1 MASYIAQLALGVR
14 CTLEP
19 LEVSLQSP
27 EGVVNLIRNLGWDG
41 PIDAAGLAQIQG
53 VFAAEHNLFLNI
65 QNLANQIE
73 AGAADELTVAKTL
86 IDSLKNL
93 IGLIQG
99 LSNTPPGGMPA
110 PLNQAAFWNE
120 VPGALVDFLLLRFL
134 EVQWAPVFATL
145 VALGL
150 AEVKKVTPAGAGRTP
165 YLRETMH
172 WDALPDLITNPE
184 AHIQKIYHWNDG
196 NPFEFQQLLEN
207 LGRILTALGAPTRL
221 APPRQSL
228 VNRYY
233 GAGNPALAQLQELEI
248 PLMAVPAAD
257 PLNYAE
263 LGILVFPVTPKG
275 NTGQAPDGFLITPM
289 ATGTIASGTGAGA
302 PYRFDV
308 KGGFETDGAFGIEVR
323 PDSVDLEIAP
333 GPTNMDAQFSFT
345 GTPPQPWILIGSPGS
360 HRLEAGGVFAAISL
374 KGPVSAPEV
383 VLELGTGPQAE
394 NNLAIVIQA
403 SDADS
408 FLQSVIGSEPQRL
421 TFGGKLTWSSVSG
434 FRFSGGAAVEITL
447 SVHIDLGVVNIT
459 MITLGLSLSGGKAS
473 LLVALT
479 GGVNLGPIAA
489 TVDKIG
495 VKLLMVPAPAGSP
508 GSLGGLDFSFGFK
521 PPSGLGIAID
531 AGVVAGGG
539 YISFDPDKGQYAGVL
554 DVSLAEIVQ
563 VKIIGVLDTILPDGS
578 LGFSF
583 LLIITFD
590 FPPIQL
596 GFGFTLSG
604 VGGLGGV
611 NRTMNTDALH
621 TGFRAHTLNSVLFPP
636 DPIANAPQ
644 IISNIENFFPPA
656 EGRYLFGPMLELGWG
671 TPTLITL
678 AVGVILEVPD
688 PVRLALLGL
697 IDAGLPSTEAALIEL
712 HIDVLG
718 ILDFGTKTLSID
730 GSLYDSRVLIFSLAG
745 DLALRL
751 SWGDNPNFLF
761 SLGGF
766 NPHFNTTGLNVP
778 NLHRL
783 TVSIGNGDNPRISAN
798 SYFAITS
805 NSLQFGSNVEAYASA
820 AGFTIHGYLGFDVLI
835 IYSPFSFEFDFSAGF
850 EVSFEGVSLL
860 GLNVDGTFSGPR
872 PWHLHGDA
880 SIHIL
885 FFTVSASLDLT
896 WGDSTPAILPQKP
909 VLPDL
914 LPAFQDP
921 RNWSTALP
929 DGTTQAVTL
938 STPKPDDKTLRV
950 HPMGTLSVRENVVPL
965 DLPITRYGNATPSDG
980 NYFSIS
986 DVQID
991 GHDETKQNFQDYFAA
1006 GQFLTLSDADKISR
1020 PSFERYD
1027 AGIKIGSADIVSGA
1041 DSPRTVFYEERYIDE
1056 PTGFSRFSR
1065 RYTMLADVHLALTR
1079 QGAGFASPL
1088 KNTGLFKY
1096 GTGAPGPAVTTQDPS
1111 YVVANVEDLSVRSDI
1126 VSSSGSTYFKAR
1138 AALDSYLALHLE
1150 ESNNLQIIPLHEVA
1164 A

>member
-1 MASYIAQLALGVR
+1 VAGQAGTLEVIARHVGLALQPLKDKLASGNVIQLFAELGLQFPPQLLQPNFVNALNAGVAAASALPNTVAQLSTAIDNDDEHGIIQAAAQLVQEIGAVVTSLEQVGTQLHNVSGTLGMNQAEVDNFAAQLPSRLLSYSLISYLESIQPWVVGIGNVLGVFDY
-14 CTLEP
+14 TLEP
-19 LEVSLQSP
+19 GVQGDATHPPYISRQLQLS
-27 EGVVNLIRNLGWDG
+27 RLGD
-41 PIDAAGLAQIQG
+41 L
-53 VFAAEHNLFLNI
+53 
-65 QNLANQIE
+65 
-73 AGAADELTVAKTL
+73 LTKPDQLLKTL
-86 IDSLKNL
+86 YHWGDPSPQFDGTALIQRLDTSLNL
-93 IGLIQG
+93 IGIASQIIPGPHASLDSSL
-99 LSNTPPGGMPA
+99 LSVQTNTASNPPG
-110 PLNQAAFWNE
+110 LT
-120 VPGALVDFLLLRFL
+120 
-134 EVQWAPVFATL
+134 ATL
-145 VALGL
+145 KASLPGGLDLTLPVAGVWSVHILVTGTINGGLQATIVPPANVTLHPSAALNAQLEMDLVAEGPDASHPVIIIGQTGGSRLQTDSFTFGAGVKITFDSSSGTATAEPLVKVGIKGGKVVIDMSNADGFLATVLSGIHVEAGFDLAITWSPETGIHIEGGAQLEIDLPLHLSLGPVSLPTLYLVAGASSSGLPVEISAALGL
-150 AEVKKVTPAGAGRTP
+150 T
-165 YLRETMH
+165 
-172 WDALPDLITNPE
+172 
-184 AHIQKIYHWNDG
+184 
-196 NPFEFQQLLEN
+196 
-207 LGRILTALGAPTRL
+207 LGP
-221 APPRQSL
+221 
-228 VNRYY
+228 
-233 GAGNPALAQLQELEI
+233 
-248 PLMAVPAAD
+248 
-257 PLNYAE
+257 
-263 LGILVFPVTPKG
+263 
-275 NTGQAPDGFLITPM
+275 
-289 ATGTIASGTGAGA
+289 
-302 PYRFDV
+302 
-308 KGGFETDGAFGIEVR
+308 
-323 PDSVDLEIAP
+323 
-333 GPTNMDAQFSFT
+333 
-345 GTPPQPWILIGSPGS
+345 
-360 HRLEAGGVFAAISL
+360 
-374 KGPVSAPEV
+374 
-383 VLELGTGPQAE
+383 
-394 NNLAIVIQA
+394 IQA
-403 SDADS
+403 SVDRVGVKGL
-408 FLQSVIGSEPQRL
+408 F
-421 TFGGKLTWSSVSG
+421 TFPDHGG
-434 FRFSGGAAVEITL
+434 
-447 SVHIDLGVVNIT
+447 
-459 MITLGLSLSGGKAS
+459 
-473 LLVALT
+473 
-479 GGVNLGPIAA
+479 NLGPANLDIA
-489 TVDKIG
+489 
-495 VKLLMVPAPAGSP
+495 
-508 GSLGGLDFSFGFK
+508 FK

-539 YISFDPDKGQYAGVL
+539 YILFNPDKGQYAGVL

-563 VKIIGVLDTILPDGS
+563 VKVIGVLDTILPDGS
-578 LGFSF
+578 HGFSF

-596 GFGFTLSG
+596 GFGFTLNG

-621 TGFRAHTLNSVLFPP
+621 AGFRAHTLNSVLFPP

-718 ILDFGTKTLSID
+718 ILDFGAKTLSID

-751 SWGDNPNFLF
+751 SWGDDPNFVF

-766 NPHFNTTGLNVP
+766 NPHFNTAGLDVP
-778 NLHRL
+778 QMHRL
-783 TVSIGNGDNPRISAN
+783 TVSIGDGDNPRISAN

-835 IYSPFSFEFDFSAGF
+835 IFSPFSFEFDFSAGF
-850 EVSFEGVSLL
+850 DVSFEGVSLL

-896 WGDSTPAILPQKP
+896 WGDSTPTVLPQKA

-914 LPAFQDP
+914 LPALQDP
-921 RNWSTALP
+921 RNWSAALP
-929 DGTTQAVTL
+929 DNTTQAVTL
-938 STPKPDDKTLRV
+938 SAPKPDDKTLRV

-980 NYFSIS
+980 NFFSIS
-986 DVQID
+986 DVRID
-991 GHDETKQNFQDYFAA
+991 GHEETKQNFTDYFAA

-1027 AGIKIGSADIVSGA
+1027 AGIKIGSAEIASGA

-1056 PTGFSRFSR
+1056 PVGFSRFAR
-1065 RYTMLADVHLALTR
+1065 RYAMTADVHLALTA

-1096 GTGAPGPAVTTQDPS
+1096 SNGPSESAIKTQDPGF
-1111 YVVANVEDLSVRSDI
+1111 VVTHVEDLSVRSDI
-1126 VSSSGSTYFKAR
+1126 FSSAGGTYFHAR
-1138 AALDSYLALHLE
+1138 AALDSYLALHPE
-1150 ESNNLQIIPLHEVA
+1150 EASDLQIISTHEVA

>member
-1 MASYIAQLALGVR
+1 MPGQAGTLETIARQIGLALQPLEQKLASGNVIQLFAELGLQFPPQLLQPNFVNAINAGATAAGALPNTLTQLSTAIDSDNEVGILQAGAQLVQEIGAVINALEQIG
-14 CTLEP
+14 TELGNISGSLP
-19 LEVSLQSP
+19 GMNAAEVAAFAQ
-27 EGVVNLIRNLGWDG
+27 NLGS
-41 PIDAAGLAQIQG
+41 
-53 VFAAEHNLFLNI
+53 NLLSY
-65 QNLANQIE
+65 
-73 AGAADELTVAKTL
+73 VL
-86 IDSLKNL
+86 IS
-93 IGLIQG
+93 
-99 LSNTPPGGMPA
+99 
-110 PLNQAAFWNE
+110 
-120 VPGALVDFLLLRFL
+120 
-134 EVQWAPVFATL
+134 
-145 VALGL
+145 
-150 AEVKKVTPAGAGRTP
+150 
-165 YLRETMH
+165 Y
-172 WDALPDLITNPE
+172 
-184 AHIQKIYHWNDG
+184 
-196 NPFEFQQLLEN
+196 LEN
-207 LGRILTALGAPTRL
+207 LQSGVVGIGNILGVLDYIPNPGVPGDPTHPPYVARKLQLSRLGDLFTKPDQLLKTLYQWGNPGFDGTALIPRL
-221 APPRQSL
+221 GTSLNLLGVFNKVVVGPPIGLDSAFLSVQT
-228 VNRYY
+228 
-233 GAGNPALAQLQELEI
+233 NPASNPPGITATLNTSVPGGIDLTLPLAGVWSVHILATGAISGGIQATVVPTANVTLHPLAALNAQLETDLLAKGPDSAHPIIIVGQTGGSRLQTDSFSFGLGLTVTWDSSTNSAVAEPLVRAEI
-248 PLMAVPAAD
+248 
-257 PLNYAE
+257 
-263 LGILVFPVTPKG
+263 KG
-275 NTGQAPDGFLITPM
+275 GKVVIDMSNADGFLATVLSGVHVEAGFDLKVSWAPDTGVHIEGGAQLEIDLPLHLTLGPITLP
-289 ATGTIASGTGAGA
+289 TLYLVAGA
-302 PYRFDV
+302 SSS
-308 KGGFETDGAFGIEVR
+308 GI
-323 PDSVDLEIAP
+323 PLEISAGLGLTL
-333 GPTNMDAQFSFT
+333 GP
-345 GTPPQPWILIGSPGS
+345 
-360 HRLEAGGVFAAISL
+360 
-374 KGPVSAPEV
+374 
-383 VLELGTGPQAE
+383 
-394 NNLAIVIQA
+394 IQA
-403 SDADS
+403 AVDRVGIKG
-408 FLQSVIGSEPQRL
+408 LL
-421 TFGGKLTWSSVSG
+421 TFPDHGG
-434 FRFSGGAAVEITL
+434 
-447 SVHIDLGVVNIT
+447 
-459 MITLGLSLSGGKAS
+459 
-473 LLVALT
+473 
-479 GGVNLGPIAA
+479 NLGPADLSIA
-489 TVDKIG
+489 
-495 VKLLMVPAPAGSP
+495 
-508 GSLGGLDFSFGFK
+508 FK
-521 PPSGLGIAID
+521 PPNGLGIAID

-539 YISFDPDKGQYAGVL
+539 YILFNPDKGQYAGVL
-554 DVSLAEIVQ
+554 DVCLAEIVQ

-578 LGFSF
+578 HGFSF

-596 GFGFTLSG
+596 GFGFTLNG

-621 TGFRAHTLNSVLFPP
+621 AGFRAHTLNSVLFPP

-697 IDAGLPSTEAALIEL
+697 IDAGLPSRDAALIEL

-718 ILDFGTKTLSID
+718 ILDFGVKTLSID

-766 NPHFNTTGLNVP
+766 NPHFNTTGLDVP
-778 NLHRL
+778 NMHRL
-783 TVSIGNGDNPRISAN
+783 TVSIGDGDNPRISAN

-835 IYSPFSFEFDFSAGF
+835 IFSPFSFEFDFSAGF
-850 EVSFEGVSLL
+850 DVAFEGVSLL
-860 GLNVDGTFSGPR
+860 GLTVDGTFSGPR

-914 LPAFQDP
+914 LPALQDP

-950 HPMGTLSVRENVVPL
+950 HPIGTLSVRENVVPL

-991 GHDETKQNFQDYFAA
+991 GQEETKQSFQDYFAA
-1006 GQFLTLSDADKISR
+1006 GQFLTLSDADKVSR

-1027 AGIKIGSADIVSGA
+1027 AGVTIGSSAILAGA
-1041 DSPRTVFYEERYIDE
+1041 DSPRTVVYEERYIDV
-1056 PTGFSRFSR
+1056 PNGFSRLSR
-1065 RYTMLADVHLALTR
+1065 LFAMRADVHLALTR

-1096 GTGAPGPAVTTQDPS
+1096 GTGVSGAAVTTQDPS
-1111 YVVANVEDLSVRSDI
+1111 YVVAHVEDLSVRSDI
-1126 VSSSGSTYFKAR
+1126 TSAGKTYFQVR
-1138 AALDSYLALHLE
+1138 AALDSYLTLHPE
-1150 ESNNLQIIPLHEVA
+1150 EENNLQILPLHEVA